1 MPGAKESDYR
11 VDEELNRLIVEES
24 EIAEEEAELERK
36 QRAQKAESPEGGA
49 SAAAAADEASSGV
62 GSISFISCGNK
73 EASQA
78 MDKSEEQAEQ
88 GTVCGCAHYSI
99 ETTLGQRIIFVF

>member
-36 QRAQKAESPEGGA
+36 QRAQKAESPEGA
-49 SAAAAADEASSGV
+49 ATAAAADANDVRAAAREISRASGR
-62 GSISFISCGNK
+62 
-73 EASQA
+73 
-78 MDKSEEQAEQ
+78 
-88 GTVCGCAHYSI
+88 
-99 ETTLGQRIIFVF
+99 ETHR